1 MTQRKVI
8 LNVHVADKLIQRGF
22 QVIEVKP
29 STKVRGRA
37 VFIFNNTPEF
47 SAAMQDITKN
57 GF

>member
-8 LNVHVADKLIQRGF
+8 LNVHVADKLIKRGF

-47 SAAMQDITKN
+47 SEAMQDITKS